1 MALRAIEA
9 ILPPDNLHFVGDGF
23 RVYGILGRREPLT
36 MKRMSPF
43 LLMDYAPVH
52 YFPPNNGLLAA
63 LDLTLIEALK
73 QSLLHTKVKLS
84 TMIVRVQV
92 ALLKKVASSG

>member
-1 MALRAIEA
+1 
-9 ILPPDNLHFVGDGF
+9 
-23 RVYGILGRREPLT
+23 

-52 YFPPNNGLLAA
+52 YFPPNNGSLAA

-73 QSLLHTKVKLS
+73 QSPLHTKGKLN

>member
-1 MALRAIEA
+1 MAFRTVEA

-52 YFPPNNGLLAA
+52 YFPPNN
-63 LDLTLIEALK
+63 
-73 QSLLHTKVKLS
+73 
-84 TMIVRVQV
+84 
-92 ALLKKVASSG
+92 